1 MHQLDRPAAPQ
12 SKHTLDDG
20 AVDHRHIEAFQLR
33 HDSRDLQQPRGLG
46 SPDWDIVMGAGAGW
60 DLIAT
65 YPPGVFSSPRRV
77 SDLVP
82 GRPRPRVHATVQKY
96 RTELETK
103 GLASSSINVRLSA
116 IRRLALEAADNGLIA
131 PELAAGIARAKGAKR
146 NGVCLGHW
154 LTVEEAGKFVT
165 APVVTTIKGMRDS
178 AVIGLLLGAG
188 LRRSEVAALGI
199 EHIQERQGRWVIV
212 DLIGKHGR
220 MRSVPIPVWA
230 QLGVARWKDAAGIT
244 VGALFRRM
252 NRHGQVAGR
261 ISPQDVFEI
270 VKTYAERLRVDVSP
284 HDLRRTFA
292 RLAHAGH
299 APLEQIQLSL
309 GHASLVTTEVYL
321 GVRQNLQ
328 DAPCDHL
335 GLMQEREISAAV

>member
-1 MHQLDRPAAPQ
+1 
-12 SKHTLDDG
+12 
-20 AVDHRHIEAFQLR
+20 
-33 HDSRDLQQPRGLG
+33 
-46 SPDWDIVMGAGAGW
+46 
-60 DLIAT
+60 
-65 YPPGVFSSPRRV
+65 
-77 SDLVP
+77 
-82 GRPRPRVHATVQKY
+82 
-96 RTELETK
+96 
-103 GLASSSINVRLSA
+103 LASSSINVRLSA